1 MNNAHIPLNQQ
12 VYDEDGSGA
21 LSRPIV
27 MYYIDEFFEG
37 DDEDEANE
45 SRIVMRSI
53 VLIYSSFNL
62 FVYVIAGYA

>member
-1 MNNAHIPLNQQ
+1 
-12 VYDEDGSGA
+12 
-21 LSRPIV
+21 

-45 SRIVMRSI
+45 SRVVMRSI